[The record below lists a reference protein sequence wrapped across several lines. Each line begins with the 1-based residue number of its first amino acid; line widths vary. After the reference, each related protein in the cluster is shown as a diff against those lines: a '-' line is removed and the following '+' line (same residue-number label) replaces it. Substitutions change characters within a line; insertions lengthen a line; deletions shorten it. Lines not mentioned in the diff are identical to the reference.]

1 MAIERGQV
9 DVGAGPLASA
19 QSPPRGAAAIA
30 DWCVNYLATAMEV
43 PPERI
48 DVGATFA
55 SLGMDSVIR
64 TSFLFAIEESFNVP
78 VTSEDMIERPTIAA
92 LADYLAGQAQ
102 AGQGR

>member
-1 MAIERGQV
+1 MSIERDHV
-9 DVGAGPLASA
+9 DVGAGALESA
-19 QSPPRGAAAIA
+19 QSPPRSAAAIS

-64 TSFLFAIEESFNVP
+64 TSFMFALEELLNVP
-78 VTSEDMIERPTIAA
+78 VTSEDMIEWPTIAA
-92 LADYLAGQAQ
+92 LADHVAAQAQ